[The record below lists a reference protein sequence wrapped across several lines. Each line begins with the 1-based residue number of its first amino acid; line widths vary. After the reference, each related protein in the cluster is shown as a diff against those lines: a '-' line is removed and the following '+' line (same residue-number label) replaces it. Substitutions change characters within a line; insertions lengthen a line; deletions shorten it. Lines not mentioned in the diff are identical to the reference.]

1 MIRVIFLSLL
11 CALPSSVDAQQV
23 SIQVDGSGSMAGFD
37 NSAELGALVK
47 GLEKACEQAGMPSET
62 VFFVSTRSDTV
73 AWHDAERFQKT
84 KAWGGYT
91 NLEAA
96 FNTGYDRA
104 PIVMMLTDNVQAAS
118 DLDARALYACF
129 ARDTIEVLRAI
140 PLKRLFAGGLSNPL
154 PDRGRDELRRLNP
167 NAEIQFRS
175 NGRLYYKGMKGFVL
189 YLFLT
194 QARYRSQYEH
204 LVAAL
209 QKEGMEPMAM
219 KPIDDT
225 IILNRGV
232 IRPIVASL
240 DKRNQ
245 VRFNFTLES
254 RLKHINIEPSK
265 SENSE
270 VRFKV
275 QSPQVYARRVEDRM
289 LLGRRSSHS
298 GRGRVSPPTLID
310 TLSSAA
316 KHTSDYTCLVHFGP
330 FRPGYQNFWEYLSL
344 ARIGPVPANYFFSV
358 AIEIPPHSFRMTQA
372 YKGRYFTD
380 QPGVL
385 DRIYTPTDLIQ
396 YLHQQPATVVPKGG
410 TIPGELR
417 FSPLVGPWI
426 AWIALCLVLIG
437 VVGTLVWIVFYPI
450 KYRLTDSLNQVQEHV
465 ARLRLVPLHRPVDL
479 KISNAAGD
487 EIGLGTIERRAVFR
501 FVLCPDEGV
510 RVEDGL
516 GNDLVEELRAREGE
530 DGDAQDHTGAEEEQK
545 EMEVLLEP
553 GKVLTLRKG
562 DLSVEL
568 ERVVAR
574 F

>member
-1 MIRVIFLSLL
+1 MMRVIFLSLL
-11 CALPSSVDAQQV
+11 CALTSSVDAQQV

-37 NSAELGALVK
+37 NSAELGTLVDV
-47 GLEKACEQAGMPSET
+47 LEKECERAGMPSET

-73 AWHDAERFQKT
+73 AWRDAERFQKT

-140 PLKRLFAGGLSNPL
+140 PLKRRFAGVLSNPL

-175 NGRLYYKGMKGFVL
+175 DGRLYYKGMKGFVL

-204 LVAAL
+204 LVATL

-219 KPIDDT
+219 KPIDDA
-225 IILNRGV
+225 IILNRGA
-232 IRPIVASL
+232 IRPIVVSL

-245 VRFNFTLES
+245 LRFNFTLES
-254 RLKHINIEPSK
+254 RLEHINIEPSE
-265 SENSE
+265 SENSD

-275 QSPQVYARRVEDRM
+275 QSPQVHARRVEDRM
-289 LLGRRSSHS
+289 LLGRRSSHY
-298 GRGRVSPPTLID
+298 GRVSPPTLID

-316 KHTSDYTCLVHFGP
+316 EHTSVYTCLVHFGP
-330 FRPGYQNFWEYLSL
+330 FRPGHQNFWEYLSL
-344 ARIGPVPANYFFSV
+344 ARIGPVPADYFFSV

-372 YKGRYFTD
+372 YKERYFTD

-385 DRIYTPTDLIQ
+385 DRIYTPADLIQ
-396 YLHQQPATVVPKGG
+396 YLHQQPATVVPRDG
-410 TIPGELR
+410 TISGELR
-417 FSPLVGPWI
+417 VSPLVGPWI

-437 VVGTLVWIVFYPI
+437 VVGTLVWIAFYPI

-465 ARLRLVPLHRPVDL
+465 ARPLHRPVDL

-510 RVEDGL
+510 RVEDVL
-516 GNDLVEELRAREGE
+516 GNDMVEELRARGGE
-530 DGDAQDHTGAEEEQK
+530 DGDAQDHNGAEEEQK
-545 EMEVLLEP
+545 EIEVLLEP
-553 GKVLTLRKG
+553 GKVLTLEKG
-562 DLSVEL
+562 DLSVDL
-568 ERVVAR
+568 ERVAAR